1 VQVIVNT
8 ITILVPSGT
17 IKEKIAP
24 GADTV
29 LERVCFHGGK
39 IKNRIFNLKTQI
51 YTTNRR

>member
-1 VQVIVNT
+1 MLVNA
-8 ITILVPSGT
+8 ITILVPSGG
-17 IKEKIAP
+17 IKKQTAP